1 MTTANYGVINKV
13 YKGDVK
19 MKKKAFKSE
28 SKRLLDLMINSIYTN
43 KDIFLRELISNAS
56 DAIDKLYYRSLTD
69 KKVKVKKDKL
79 EINIDYD
86 KENRTLVIEDN
97 GIGMTEEELDKNL
110 GTIAES
116 GSLSFKEN
124 MTKQD
129 KIDIIGQFGV
139 GFYSAFMVS
148 DCIEVETKSVDSDKG
163 YKWIS
168 TGAEGYSIEEC
179 DKKENGTKI
188 SLHIKPDTE
197 EDNYS
202 DYLEEYNLK
211 ELIKKYSDYI
221 RYPIKMKVTKH
232 ELKDEEKHE
241 YVDKVEVETINSMV
255 PLWKK
260 KASDVTEEEY
270 NNFYMDKFNDFDKPL
285 KVIHTSVEGMCSYNG
300 LLFIPSH
307 APYDYYTKDY
317 EKGLSLY
324 ASGVLIMEKC
334 ADLLPDYF
342 SFVKGVVD
350 SEDLS
355 LNISRE
361 ILQKSKSLGLIA
373 KNIESKI
380 KKELET
386 MLKEDREKYEEFFK
400 TFGVQL
406 KYGVY
411 NNYGADKD
419 KLKDLIMF
427 HSSKEDK
434 LITLKEYVD
443 AMAEGQEKIYY
454 ASGASIAK
462 IDSLPQVEQVKEK
475 DYDILYLTD
484 YVDEFAIT
492 AIQEYEGKK
501 FANVE
506 NGDLDL
512 ETEEEKEE
520 TKKVNEENEDLL
532 KDMQEEIKDVKEVR
546 FTNKLKTHPVCLT
559 SEGDVSIEMQKVF
572 DSMPNDLGIKAQ
584 TVLEINEKHPI
595 AKKLKELYKKDKD
608 EFKKY
613 TKILYSEAKMI
624 AGLPIDNP
632 TEISN
637 LICEVISK

>member
-1 MTTANYGVINKV
+1 
-13 YKGDVK
+13 

-241 YVDKVEVETINSMV
+241 YEDKVEVETINSMV

-443 AMAEGQEKIYY
+443 AMPEGQEKIYY

-512 ETEEEKEE
+512 ETDEEKEE

-595 AKKLKELYKKDKD
+595 AKKLKDLYKKDKD

-613 TKILYSEAKMI
+613 TKILNKEEKMI

>member
-1 MTTANYGVINKV
+1 MR
-13 YKGDVK
+13 
-19 MKKKAFKSE
+19 KKAFKSE

-79 EINIDYD
+79 EINIRYD
-86 KENRTLVIEDN
+86 KENRILVVEDN

-110 GTIAES
+110 GTIASS
-116 GSLSFKEN
+116 GSLNFKEN

-168 TGAEGYSIEEC
+168 TGVEGYSIEEC
-179 DKKENGTKI
+179 DKKEIGTKI

-221 RYPIKMKVTKH
+221 RYPIKMEVTKH
-232 ELKDEEKHE
+232 ELKDEEKKE
-241 YVDKVEVETINSMV
+241 YEDKLEVETINSMV

-260 KASDVTEEEY
+260 KASEVTEEEY
-270 NNFYMDKFNDFDKPL
+270 NNFYMNKFNDFDKPL
-285 KVIHTSVEGMCSYNG
+285 KVIHTSVEGMCSYNS

-324 ASGVLIMEKC
+324 ASGVLIMDKC
-334 ADLLPDYF
+334 SDLLPDYF

-350 SEDLS
+350 TEDVS

-361 ILQKSKSLGLIA
+361 ILQKSKSVSLIA

-380 KKELET
+380 RKELEK
-386 MLKEDREKYEEFFK
+386 MLKEDREKYVEFFK

-406 KYGVY
+406 KYGIY
-411 NNYGADKD
+411 NEFGKDKD

-427 HSSKEDK
+427 HSSKKDK

-443 AMAEGQEKIYY
+443 NMPEGQEKIYY
-454 ASGASIAK
+454 AGGSSIAK

-475 DYDILYLTD
+475 EYDILYLTD

-520 TKKVNEENEDLL
+520 TKKVNAENEDLL
-532 KDMQEEIKDVKEVR
+532 KDMQEEIKEVKEVR

-572 DSMPNDLGIKAQ
+572 DAMPNDMGIKAQ

-595 AKKLKELYKKDKD
+595 AKKLKSLYKKDKE

-613 TKILYSEAKMI
+613 TKILYSEARII

-637 LICEVISK
+637 LICEVIAK